1 MTTAEVAD
9 QLIAMCREGKFVAA
23 VEALYADDVVSVE
36 AVGFGGMPRDMRG
49 KEAVKS
55 KNAKW
60 FENNVMHSATV
71 TGPFVSPERFAVI
84 YAFDRTN
91 KASGERGQLSEV
103 AVYTV
108 VDGKIAHEEF
118 LYAAKS

>member
-1 MTTAEVAD
+1 MPCRSETLSQTAFTPAVIGMANTSP
-9 QLIAMCREGKFVAA
+9 IA
-23 VEALYADDVVSVE
+23 
-36 AVGFGGMPRDMRG
+36 PH
-49 KEAVKS
+49 
-55 KNAKW
+55 
-60 FENNVMHSATV
+60 NVPQNISATV
-71 TGPFVSPERFAVI
+71 TGPFVSPERFAVL